1 MADSANSADAFA
13 DAGSDNDDDEDEE
26 EDEAPAS
33 DSHVQ
38 TKAVTDADNFKVF
51 KYRLEHEPQNV
62 ANQIWL
68 FKWLYCYNK
77 QIIIF
82 KT

>member
-51 KYRLEHEPQNV
+51 KCSN
-62 ANQIWL
+62 ID
-68 FKWLYCYNK
+68 
-77 QIIIF
+77 
-82 KT
+82 